1 MKSQP
6 QFRPAAILRRPLTRL
21 CAALALA
28 ATPTLPALA
37 QAPAISDDIVRL
49 GLILDMSGVYA
60 DVTGK
65 GSATAAEMAIAD
77 FGGQVLG
84 KKIDLL
90 VADHQNKADIAAARA
105 REWYDTQKVD
115 AIMDVAGSAPA
126 LAVLEVAR
134 EKKRIVVYS
143 GPGTERITNDL
154 CSPYSVHYTYDTW
167 SLANTTARATVE
179 QGGKSWYFLTA
190 DYGFG
195 YTLQASATEVVK
207 ANGGTVLGAAR
218 HPLGS
223 SDFASYLLQAQASR
237 AQVIGLANAGGD
249 TVNAIKAASEF
260 GLTRGGQK
268 MAGLLLYINDIHAIG
283 LEAAAGLTLTEAFYW
298 DLNEQTRAWSKR
310 YYDKLGKMPNMSQA
324 GTYSSVMHYLKAV
337 QAAGTDDAAA
347 VMKQM
352 KAMPINDFFATNGR
366 IREDG
371 RMVHDM
377 YLFEVKKPSESKQPW
392 DYYKLLAT
400 LPGDQ
405 AFMPLSKSSCPLVK
419 QAGAAKD

>member
-6 QFRPAAILRRPLTRL
+6 QFRPAAIPRRPLTRL

-28 ATPTLPALA
+28 AIPALPALA

-60 DVTGK
+60 DVTGA
-65 GSATAAEMAIAD
+65 ATAAEMAIAD

-84 KKIDLL
+84 KKK
-90 VADHQNKADIAAARA
+90 ADHQNNRRRPRA
-105 REWYDTQKVD
+105 QWYDTQKVD

-134 EKKRIVVYS
+134 EKRIVVYS

-283 LEAAAGLTLTEAFYW
+283 LEAAAGLTLTGPS
-298 DLNEQTRAWSKR
+298 T
-310 YYDKLGKMPNMSQA
+310 
-324 GTYSSVMHYLKAV
+324 GT
-337 QAAGTDDAAA
+337 
-347 VMKQM
+347 
-352 KAMPINDFFATNGR
+352 
-366 IREDG
+366 
-371 RMVHDM
+371 
-377 YLFEVKKPSESKQPW
+377 
-392 DYYKLLAT
+392 
-400 LPGDQ
+400 
-405 AFMPLSKSSCPLVK
+405 
-419 QAGAAKD
+419 